1 MGWFKDVVEKI
12 FTADKIKVMKG
23 LLAGFLVI
31 AITGFAPVF
40 ESLMNVVSWDAIL
53 TGYVSQLYYAAEIV
67 ILGFVIF
74 FLGKPLF
81 TMPEEKK
88 EEETITE

>member
-1 MGWFKDVVEKI
+1 MGWFKDIINKI

-40 ESLMNVVSWDAIL
+40 ESLMNTVAWDVIL

-81 TMPEEKK
+81 AMPAKEK
-88 EEETITE
+88 EEVTITE